1 MSQKL
6 KLRQSMNRCSIMKI
20 IRSKLNKE
28 SVKLVV
34 ASSLLA
40 FMAGCSTKV
49 APLTD
54 AERFERVTQD
64 MVSMFENQQAVTAP
78 ITLGEAIARSIS
90 YNLDHRLKR
99 MESALAVRK
108 YKFDK
113 TGLLPRIVADAGY
126 SRRSNDPGANSV
138 DIDTGEETLAN
149 STSTERT
156 NEFSDLVFTWN
167 TLDFGLAY
175 YTAKQSSN
183 EVLVA
188 EERRRKT
195 IQNISQDVIDAF
207 WKAWMAQSLQP
218 KIDALLAESSRA
230 LDSSRSLV
238 SRGVQN
244 SSDALTLQSSILNT
258 INSLNEM
265 RERVDLGK
273 ARLGALLNIRPGTD
287 FKVSPPST
295 MDVPSRLSSSV
306 DEISQK
312 ALLNR
317 PELRE
322 EDYRKRVTQLD
333 VKKAVLKMFPQLTFS
348 TGYYRNENEFLVN
361 NDWTEIGADLSWDLL
376 GILNANAEKR
386 FHQASV
392 DVADARRVALSLAVI
407 TQVYL
412 GVSRY
417 ELARSR
423 YASASELYDIRARL
437 ARNDRSSGSRV
448 SGIEELDSRASAL
461 AAEMRRNL
469 AFAETQAAFAR
480 VINSAGIDP
489 VPASVENEDLGT
501 LSAAFNQRWS
511 DIVKGA
517 LLDY

>member
-1 MSQKL
+1 
-6 KLRQSMNRCSIMKI
+6 MKTK
-20 IRSKLNKE
+20 RSKCNKGNIR
-28 SVKLVV
+28 LML
-34 ASSLLA
+34 ASALMV
-40 FMAGCSTKV
+40 FITGCATKV
-49 APLTD
+49 DPLTD
-54 AERFERVTQD
+54 DERFTRAAEDLT
-64 MVSMFENQQAVTAP
+64 SMFADQEPVTGP
-78 ITLGEAIARSIS
+78 ITIGEAIARALK

-99 MESALAVRK
+99 METALAVRK
-108 YKFDK
+108 YEFDR
-113 TGLLPRIVADAGY
+113 TGMLPNIVADAGY
-126 SRRSNDPGANSV
+126 SKRSNDPGARS
-138 DIDTGEETLAN
+138 IDLLTGEENLPG

-156 NEFSDLVFTWN
+156 NEFYDLVFTWN

-183 EVLVA
+183 EVLIA

-207 WKAWMAQSLQP
+207 WKAWMAQSLEP
-218 KIDALLAESSRA
+218 KIDSLIAEASSA
-230 LDSSRSLV
+230 LDESRDLV
-238 SRGVQN
+238 ARGVQD
-244 SSDALTLQSSILNT
+244 STQALSLQSSILNT
-258 INSLNEM
+258 MNSLVEM
-265 RERVDLGK
+265 RDRVDLGK
-273 ARLGALLNIRPGTD
+273 ARLGALLNIKPGTD
-287 FKVSPPST
+287 FRVSPPT
-295 MDVPSRLSSSV
+295 AMDVPSSLSEGV

-322 EDYRKRVTQLD
+322 EDYRKRVTQLE
-333 VKKAVLKMFPQLTFS
+333 VKKAFLKMFPQLTFS

-386 FHQASV
+386 FHEASV

-423 YASASELYDIRARL
+423 YASASELFDIRSQL
-437 ARNDRSSGSRV
+437 ARNDRSSGSRA
-448 SGIEELDSRASAL
+448 SGIEELDSRAAAL

-489 VPASVENEDLGT
+489 IPNTVESHDLQT
-501 LSAAFNQRWS
+501 LSDAFNQRWTA
-511 DIVKGA
+511 IVKGA

>member
-1 MSQKL
+1 
-6 KLRQSMNRCSIMKI
+6 MKI
-20 IRSKLNKE
+20 KRLKRKQGNIKLMFA
-28 SVKLVV
+28 STLLV
-34 ASSLLA
+34 
-40 FMAGCSTKV
+40 FMAGCATKV
-49 APLTD
+49 DPLSND
-54 AERFERVTQD
+54 ERFSRAAED
-64 MVSMFENQQAVTAP
+64 MASMFDNQEP
-78 ITLGEAIARSIS
+78 ITGPVTIGEAIARALK
-90 YNLDHRLKR
+90 YNLDHRLKK
-99 MESALAVRK
+99 METALSVRK
-108 YKFDK
+108 YEFDR
-113 TGLLPRIVADAGY
+113 TGMLPSIVADAGY
-126 SRRSNDPGANSV
+126 NKRSNDPGANSV

-156 NEFSDLVFTWN
+156 TEFSDLVFTWN
-167 TLDFGLAY
+167 TLDFGLSY

-183 EVLVA
+183 EVLIA

-207 WKAWMAQSLQP
+207 WKAWMAQSLEP
-218 KIDALLAESSRA
+218 KIDSLIADASSSLASSR
-230 LDSSRSLV
+230 DLV
-238 SRGVQN
+238 ARGVQD
-244 SSDALTLQSSILNT
+244 STSALSLQSSILNT
-258 INSLNEM
+258 INSLVEM

-287 FKVSPPST
+287 FRISPPST
-295 MDVPSRLSSSV
+295 MDVPSALSQSV

-322 EDYRKRVTQLD
+322 EDYRKRVTQLE
-333 VKKAVLKMFPQLTFS
+333 VKKTILKMFPQLSFS
-348 TGYYRNENEFLVN
+348 TGYYRNENQFLVN
-361 NDWTEIGADLSWDLL
+361 NDWNEVGADLSWDLL
-376 GILNANAEKR
+376 GILNANSERR
-386 FHQASV
+386 FQKASV

-423 YASASELYDIRARL
+423 YASANELYDIRSRL
-437 ARNDRSSGSRV
+437 ARNDRSRGSRA
-448 SGIEELDSRASAL
+448 SGIEELDSRAAAL

-489 VPASVENEDLGT
+489 IPPQVESHDLQS
-501 LSAAFNQRWS
+501 LSDEFNQRWS
-511 DIVKGA
+511 RIVKGA

>member
-1 MSQKL
+1 
-6 KLRQSMNRCSIMKI
+6 MKI
-20 IRSKLNKE
+20 KRSKFKQGNI
-28 SVKLVV
+28 KLLL
-34 ASSLLA
+34 ASSLMV

-49 APLTD
+49 AQFSD
-54 AERFERVTQD
+54 EERFNRATED
-64 MVSMFENQQAVTAP
+64 MASMFAGQAPVTGP
-78 ITLGEAIARSIS
+78 ITLGEAIARAIS

-99 MESALAVRK
+99 METALAVRQ
-108 YKFDK
+108 YDFEK
-113 TGLLPRIVADAGY
+113 TGMLPRLVADAGY

-138 DIDTGEETLAN
+138 DIDTGQETLAN

-156 NEFSDLVFTWN
+156 NEFSDLIFTWN
-167 TLDFGLAY
+167 TLDFGLSY

-183 EVLVA
+183 EVWIA

-218 KIDALLAESSRA
+218 KIDALLAESSTA
-230 LDSSRSLV
+230 LESSKSLV
-238 SRGVQN
+238 SRGIQD
-244 SSDALTLQSSILNT
+244 SAGALALQSSILNT
-258 INSLNEM
+258 INSLVEM

-295 MDVPSRLSSSV
+295 MDVPSRLSDGV
-306 DEISQK
+306 DEIGQK

-333 VKKAVLKMFPQLTFS
+333 VKKAILKMFPQLTFS
-348 TGYYRNENEFLVN
+348 TGYYRNENRFLVN

-386 FHQASV
+386 FHQAGV

-423 YASASELYDIRARL
+423 YASASELYNIRTRL
-437 ARNDRSSGSRV
+437 SRNDRSRGSRV
-448 SGIEELDSRASAL
+448 SGIEELDSRAAAL

-489 VPASVENEDLGT
+489 VPADVQGSDLKT
-501 LSAAFNQRWS
+501 LSDAFNQRWS

-517 LLDY
+517 LITY

>member
-1 MSQKL
+1 MRLKKTRGSKGGIKL
-6 KLRQSMNRCSIMKI
+6 ILASGF
-20 IRSKLNKE
+20 
-28 SVKLVV
+28 LVFV
-34 ASSLLA
+34 T
-40 FMAGCSTKV
+40 GCATKV
-49 APLTD
+49 DPLSSD
-54 AERFERVTQD
+54 ERYARAAQD
-64 MVSMFENQQAVTAP
+64 MASMFNNQEPVTAP
-78 ITLGEAIARSIS
+78 ITIGEAIARALS

-99 MESALAVRK
+99 METALATRQ
-108 YKFDK
+108 YQFDR
-113 TGLLPRIVADAGY
+113 TGMLPNLVADAGY
-126 SRRSNDPGANSV
+126 SKRSNQPGANSV

-156 NEFSDLVFTWN
+156 NEFSDLIFTWN

-183 EVLVA
+183 EVLIA

-207 WKAWMAQSLQP
+207 WKAWMAQSLEP
-218 KIDALLAESSRA
+218 KIDSLLAEASSA
-230 LDSSRSLV
+230 LSDSRQLV
-238 SRGVQN
+238 ARGVQD
-244 SSDALTLQSSILNT
+244 SSSALSLQSSILNT
-258 INSLNEM
+258 MNSLVEM
-265 RERVDLGK
+265 RDRVDLGR
-273 ARLGALLNIRPGTD
+273 ARLGALLNIPPGTS
-287 FKVSPPST
+287 FRVAPPT
-295 MDVPSRLSSSV
+295 AMDVPARLSEAV
-306 DEISQK
+306 DEISQQ

-322 EDYRKRVTQLD
+322 EDYRKRVTQIE
-333 VKKAVLKMFPQLTFS
+333 VKKALLKMFPQLTFS
-348 TGYYRNENEFLVN
+348 TGGYRNENEFLVN

-376 GILNANAEKR
+376 GILNASAERR
-386 FHQASV
+386 FQKASV
-392 DVADARRVALSLAVI
+392 NVADARRVALSLAVI

-423 YASASELYDIRARL
+423 YASASELYDIRSQL
-437 ARNDRSSGSRV
+437 ARNDRSSGSRA
-448 SGIEELDSRASAL
+448 SGIEELDSRAAEL

-480 VINSAGIDP
+480 VINSVGIDP
-489 VPASVENEDLGT
+489 VPNTVTTHDLAG
-501 LSAAFNQRWS
+501 LSDAFNKRWT

>member
-1 MSQKL
+1 MKKMRLKFVKINL
-6 KLRQSMNRCSIMKI
+6 KLVLTCGF
-20 IRSKLNKE
+20 
-28 SVKLVV
+28 
-34 ASSLLA
+34 LA
-40 FMAGCSTKV
+40 FMTGCATTVEPLSDDERFSR
-49 APLTD
+49 LTD
-54 AERFERVTQD
+54 DLA
-64 MVSMFENQQAVTAP
+64 SMFEGQEPVSGP
-78 ITLGEAIARSIS
+78 ITLGEAIARSLR

-99 MESALAVRK
+99 METALSVRK
-108 YKFDK
+108 YEFDR
-113 TGLLPRIVADAGY
+113 TGLLPTIVADAGY

-156 NEFSDLVFTWN
+156 NEFSDLIFTWN

-175 YTAKQSSN
+175 YTAQQSSN
-183 EVLVA
+183 EVLIA

-218 KIDALLAESSRA
+218 QIDSLLAEASSA
-230 LDSSRSLV
+230 LEESRELV
-238 SRGVQN
+238 SRGIQD
-244 SSDALTLQSSILNT
+244 SATALNLQSSILNT
-258 INSLNEM
+258 INSLIEM

-287 FKVSPPST
+287 FLVSPPSA
-295 MDVPSRLSSSV
+295 MDVPSNLSLGL
-306 DEISQK
+306 DQISQQ

-322 EDYRKRVTQLD
+322 EDYRKRVTQLE

-361 NDWTEIGADLSWDLL
+361 NDWTQVGVDLSWDLL
-376 GILNANAEKR
+376 GILSANAEKR
-386 FHQASV
+386 YQQAAIDV
-392 DVADARRVALSLAVI
+392 DDARRVALSLAVI

-423 YASASELYDIRARL
+423 YSSANELYIIRDRL
-437 ARNDRSSGSRV
+437 ARNDRSKGSRA
-448 SGIEELDSRASAL
+448 SGIEVLDSRAAAL
-461 AAEMRRNL
+461 AAQMRRNL
-469 AFAETQAAFAR
+469 AFAETQAALAR

-489 VPASVENEDLGT
+489 VPATVESHDLES
-501 LSAAFNQRWS
+501 LSAAFNDRWTA
-511 DIVKGA
+511 IVKGA

>member
-1 MSQKL
+1 
-6 KLRQSMNRCSIMKI
+6 MKI
-20 IRSKLNKE
+20 QRSKFTHGNI
-28 SVKLVV
+28 KLLL
-34 ASSLLA
+34 ASSLLV
-40 FMAGCSTKV
+40 FMVGCSTKV
-49 APLTD
+49 AQFSNE
-54 AERFERVTQD
+54 ERFERASAD
-64 MVSMFENQQAVTAP
+64 MATMFAGQEPVTAP
-78 ITLGEAIARSIS
+78 ITLGEAIARSLK

-99 MESALAVRK
+99 METALAVRQ
-108 YKFDK
+108 YDFDK

-138 DIDTGEETLAN
+138 DIETGEETLSN

-183 EVLVA
+183 EVWIQ

-218 KIDALLAESSRA
+218 KIDALLAEASSA
-230 LDSSRSLV
+230 LNSSKDLV
-238 SRGVQN
+238 SRGVQD
-244 SSDALTLQSSILNT
+244 SADALALQSSILNT
-258 INSLNEM
+258 INSLVEM

-287 FKVSPPST
+287 FRVSPPST
-295 MDVPSRLSSSV
+295 MDVPARLSEGV
-306 DEISQK
+306 DEIGQR

-333 VKKAVLKMFPQLTFS
+333 VKKAILKMFPQLTFT

-361 NDWTEIGADLSWDLL
+361 NDFTEIGADLSWDLL
-376 GILNANAEKR
+376 GILNANAERR
-386 FHQASV
+386 FHKAGI

-423 YASASELYDIRARL
+423 YASASELYNIRTRL
-437 ARNDRSSGSRV
+437 SRNDRSSGSRV
-448 SGIEELDSRASAL
+448 SGIEELDSRAAAL

-469 AFAETQAAFAR
+469 AFSETQAAFAR

-489 VPASVENEDLGT
+489 IPANVESDDLKV
-501 LSAAFNQRWS
+501 LSDAFNQRWT

>member
-1 MSQKL
+1 MSVEDG
-6 KLRQSMNRCSIMKI
+6 S
-20 IRSKLNKE
+20 
-28 SVKLVV
+28 
-34 ASSLLA
+34 
-40 FMAGCSTKV
+40 
-49 APLTD
+49 
-54 AERFERVTQD
+54 
-64 MVSMFENQQAVTAP
+64 
-78 ITLGEAIARSIS
+78 
-90 YNLDHRLKR
+90 
-99 MESALAVRK
+99 
-108 YKFDK
+108 
-113 TGLLPRIVADAGY
+113 
-126 SRRSNDPGANSV
+126 
-138 DIDTGEETLAN
+138 ETLEG

-167 TLDFGLAY
+167 TLDFGLSY
-175 YTAKQSSN
+175 YTAQQSSN
-183 EVLVA
+183 EVLIA

-207 WKAWMAQSLQP
+207 WKAWMAQSLEP
-218 KIDALLAESSRA
+218 KINALIAESSGA
-230 LDSSRSLV
+230 LASSRDLV
-238 SRGVQN
+238 ARGVQD
-244 SSDALTLQSSILNT
+244 SDSALSLQSSILNT
-258 INSLNEM
+258 INALVEM

-287 FKVSPPST
+287 FRVSPPST
-295 MDVPSRLSSSV
+295 LDIPSDLSKSV
-306 DEISQK
+306 DEISQQ

-322 EDYRKRVTQLD
+322 EDYRKRVTQLE
-333 VKKAVLKMFPQLTFS
+333 VKKAILKMFPQLTFS

-361 NDWTEIGADLSWDLL
+361 NDWTQVGADLSWDLL

-386 FHQASV
+386 FQQASV
-392 DVADARRVALSLAVI
+392 DVADARRVALSLAVM

-417 ELARSR
+417 QLARTR
-423 YASASELYDIRARL
+423 YASASELYQIRARL
-437 ARNDRSSGSRV
+437 ARNSRTGGSRA
-448 SGIEELDSRASAL
+448 SGIEELDSRAAAL

-489 VPASVENEDLGT
+489 IPTEVETHDLPG
-501 LSAAFNQRWS
+501 LSNAFNQRWV

>member
-1 MSQKL
+1 
-6 KLRQSMNRCSIMKI
+6 MKTR
-20 IRSKLNKE
+20 RSKLTQVNL
-28 SVKLVV
+28 KLML
-34 ASSLLA
+34 ACGLLA
-40 FMAGCSTKV
+40 FISGCATTV
-49 APLTD
+49 DPLTND
-54 AERFERVTQD
+54 ERFSRVTD
-64 MVSMFENQQAVTAP
+64 DLASMFEGQAPVNGP
-78 ITLGEAIARSIS
+78 ITIGEAIARALT

-99 MESALAVRK
+99 METALAVRQ
-108 YKFDK
+108 YEFDR
-113 TGLLPRIVADAGY
+113 TGMLPRLVADAGY
-126 SRRSNDPGANSV
+126 SKRSNDPGANSV
-138 DIDTGEETLAN
+138 DIDTGEETLTN

-156 NEFSDLVFTWN
+156 NIFSDLVFTWN

-175 YTAKQSSN
+175 YTSKQSSN
-183 EVLVA
+183 EVLIA

-207 WKAWMAQSLQP
+207 WKAWMAQSLEP
-218 KIDALLAESSRA
+218 KIDSLIAEA
-230 LDSSRSLV
+230 SRSLESSKDLV
-238 SRGVQN
+238 ARGVQD
-244 SSDALTLQSSILNT
+244 SASALSLQSSILNT
-258 INSLNEM
+258 INALVEM

-273 ARLGALLNIRPGTD
+273 ARLGALLNIRPGQD
-287 FKVSPPST
+287 FRVSPPSS
-295 MDVPSRLSSSV
+295 MDVPTNLSLSV
-306 DEISQK
+306 DEISQQ

-348 TGYYRNENEFLVN
+348 TGGYRNENEFLVN

-376 GILNANAEKR
+376 GILNARAERR
-386 FHQASV
+386 FHLAAV
-392 DVADARRVALSLAVI
+392 DVADARRVALSLAVM

-423 YASASELYDIRARL
+423 YASASELYEIRARL
-437 ARNDRSSGSRV
+437 SRNDGSLGSRV
-448 SGIEELDSRASAL
+448 SGIEELDSRAAAL

-480 VINSAGIDP
+480 VINSAGVDP
-489 VPASVENEDLGT
+489 VPATVESHDMQE
-501 LSAAFNQRWS
+501 LSDAFNQRWS
-511 DIVKGA
+511 DIVRGA

>member
-1 MSQKL
+1 MKL
-6 KLRQSMNRCSIMKI
+6 KISQRKNVNIKLIFTSM
-20 IRSKLNKE
+20 
-28 SVKLVV
+28 
-34 ASSLLA
+34 LLA
-40 FMAGCSTKV
+40 FMAGCATKV
-49 APLTD
+49 DPLTND
-54 AERFERVTQD
+54 ERIKRSTED
-64 MVSMFENQQAVTAP
+64 MVSMFADQEPVTGP
-78 ITLGEAIARSIS
+78 ITIGEAVARALK
-90 YNLDHRLKR
+90 YNLDHRLKN
-99 MESALAVRK
+99 METALAVRK
-108 YKFDK
+108 YQFDR
-113 TGLLPRIVADAGY
+113 TGMLPRLVADAGY
-126 SRRSNDPGANSV
+126 SRRNNDPGANSV
-138 DIDTGEETLAN
+138 DVDTGEETLSN

-167 TLDFGLAY
+167 TLDFGLSY
-175 YTAKQSSN
+175 YTARQSSN
-183 EVLVA
+183 EVLIA

-218 KIDALLAESSRA
+218 KIDSLIAEASRALESSR
-230 LDSSRSLV
+230 DLV
-238 SRGVQN
+238 ARGVQDSN
-244 SSDALTLQSSILNT
+244 SALSLQSSILNT
-258 INSLNEM
+258 INSLVEM

-273 ARLGALLNIRPGTD
+273 ARLGALLNIRPGVD
-287 FKVSPPST
+287 FRVSPPST
-295 MDVPSRLSSSV
+295 MDVPSDLSQGV
-306 DEISQK
+306 DEISQQ

-322 EDYRKRVTQLD
+322 EDYRKRVTQIE
-333 VKKAVLKMFPQLTFS
+333 VKKTILKMFPQLNFS

-361 NDWTEIGADLSWDLL
+361 NDWTEIGADLSWDLF

-386 FHQASV
+386 FQEASV

-417 ELARSR
+417 QLARSR
-423 YASASELYDIRARL
+423 YASASELYEIRSRL
-437 ARNDRSSGSRV
+437 ARNDRSRGSRA
-448 SGIEELDSRASAL
+448 SGIEEIDSRAAAL

-489 VPASVENEDLGT
+489 IPTTVKSYELKG
-501 LSAAFNQRWS
+501 LSDAFNQRWV

-517 LLDY
+517 LIDY

>member
-1 MSQKL
+1 
-6 KLRQSMNRCSIMKI
+6 MKTR
-20 IRSKLNKE
+20 RSKFTLGNT
-28 SVKLVV
+28 KLAL
-34 ASSLLA
+34 ASSLLV
-40 FMAGCSTKV
+40 FVVGCSTKV
-49 APLTD
+49 DQLSDQERYTRA
-54 AERFERVTQD
+54 AED
-64 MVSMFENQQAVTAP
+64 MASMFEGQEPVTGP
-78 ITLGEAIARSIS
+78 ITIGEAIARALR

-99 MESALAVRK
+99 METALAVRK
-108 YKFDK
+108 YEFDQ
-113 TGLLPRIVADAGY
+113 TGMLPRLVADAGY
-126 SRRSNDPGANSV
+126 SRRNNDPGARSV
-138 DIDTGEETLAN
+138 SVNDLNQETLEA
-149 STSTERT
+149 STSQERT
-156 NEFSDLVFTWN
+156 NEFQDLIFTWN
-167 TLDFGLAY
+167 TLDFGLSY

-183 EVLVA
+183 EVWIA

-218 KIDALLAESSRA
+218 KIDSLLAEA
-230 LDSSRSLV
+230 SRSLDASKDLV
-238 SRGVQN
+238 ARGVQD
-244 SSDALTLQSSILNT
+244 SGSALGLQSSILNT
-258 INSLNEM
+258 INALVEM

-287 FKVSPPST
+287 FRVSPPST
-295 MDVPSRLSSSV
+295 MDVPSVLSHGV

-322 EDYRKRVTQLD
+322 EDYRKRVTQLE
-333 VKKAVLKMFPQLTFS
+333 VKKAILKMFPQLTFS
-348 TGYYRNENEFLVN
+348 TGYYRNGNEFLVN
-361 NDWTEIGADLSWDLL
+361 EDWTQIGADLSWDLL
-376 GILNANAEKR
+376 GILNAQAEKR
-386 FHQASV
+386 FQQASI

-423 YASASELYDIRARL
+423 YASASELYNIRARL
-437 ARNDRSSGSRV
+437 SRNDGSRGSRV
-448 SGIEELDSRASAL
+448 SGIEQLDSRAAAL

-489 VPASVENEDLGT
+489 VPASVQSDDLQT

-517 LLDY
+517 LIDY

>member
-1 MSQKL
+1 
-6 KLRQSMNRCSIMKI
+6 MKAT
-20 IRSKLNKE
+20 RSKGSKG
-28 SVKLVV
+28 SIKLML
-34 ASSLLA
+34 ASA
-40 FMAGCSTKV
+40 FLVFITGCATKV
-49 APLTD
+49 DPLTND
-54 AERFERVTQD
+54 ERYARASQD
-64 MVSMFENQQAVTAP
+64 MVSMFADQEPVTAP
-78 ITLGEAIARSIS
+78 ITIGEAIARALT

-99 MESALAVRK
+99 METALAARQ
-108 YKFDK
+108 YEFDR
-113 TGLLPRIVADAGY
+113 TGMLPNLVADAGY
-126 SRRSNDPGANSV
+126 SKRSNQPGANSV

-156 NEFSDLVFTWN
+156 NEFSDLIFTWN

-183 EVLVA
+183 EVLIA

-207 WKAWMAQSLQP
+207 WKAWMAQSLKP
-218 KIDALLAESSRA
+218 KIDSLLAESSEA
-230 LDSSRSLV
+230 LENSRKLV
-238 SRGVQN
+238 ARGVQD
-244 SSDALTLQSSILNT
+244 STSALSLQSSILNT
-258 INSLNEM
+258 MNSLVEM
-265 RERVDLGK
+265 RDRVDLGK

-287 FKVSPPST
+287 FRVSPPT
-295 MDVPSRLSSSV
+295 AMDVPTALSGSV
-306 DEISQK
+306 DEISQQ

-322 EDYRKRVTQLD
+322 EDYRKRVTQIE
-333 VKKAVLKMFPQLTFS
+333 VKKALLKMFPQLTIS
-348 TGYYRNENEFLVN
+348 TGYYRNENQFLVN

-376 GILNANAEKR
+376 GILNANAERR
-386 FHQASV
+386 FQRASV

-423 YASASELYDIRARL
+423 YASASELYDIRSQL
-437 ARNDRSSGSRV
+437 ARNDRSGGSRA

-480 VINSAGIDP
+480 VINSAGVDP
-489 VPASVENEDLGT
+489 VPEAVESYDLQS
-501 LSAAFNQRWS
+501 LSNAFDQRWTN
-511 DIVKGA
+511 IVKGA
-517 LLDY
+517 LIDY